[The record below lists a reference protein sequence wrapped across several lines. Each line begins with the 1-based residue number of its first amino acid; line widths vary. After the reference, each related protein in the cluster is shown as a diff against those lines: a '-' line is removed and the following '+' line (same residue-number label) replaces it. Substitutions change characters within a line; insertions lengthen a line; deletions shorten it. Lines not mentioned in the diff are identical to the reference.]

1 MAIAT
6 LTTTVTDE
14 ISVSSNQ
21 TSIIVLLTND
31 TFNPLTHTITQ
42 AIIDGIT
49 SAGIEANGWNI
60 RVRNELQLA
69 SVTRVTEGILR
80 IDLPSFPAYAITANE
95 TITVTIPAIAVDS
108 GVAVIASPTFTV
120 TDVVAVGGSLINTH
134 ATLGPAS
141 NYIIDDHSGFK
152 IPTSDKT
159 FEKDGYGLYSSGKY
173 KDAKH
178 PQDLLRSRSDTFKGS
193 RSPEPDNEF
202 STSTAEDL

>member
-120 TDVVAVGGSLINTH
+120 TDVDVGNSLIN
-134 ATLGPAS
+134 ATATPGPAS

-159 FEKDGYGLYSSGKY
+159 AEKDGYGLYSSGKY

-193 RSPEPDNEF
+193 RSPEPDDKF
-202 STSTAEDL
+202 RTSTAEDL